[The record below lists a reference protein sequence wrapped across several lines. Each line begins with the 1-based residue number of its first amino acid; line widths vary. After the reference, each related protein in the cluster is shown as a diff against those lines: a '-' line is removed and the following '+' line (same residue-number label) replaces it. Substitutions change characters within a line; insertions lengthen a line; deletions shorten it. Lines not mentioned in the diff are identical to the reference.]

1 VTKRRLRKKTVPFF
15 FVLGISILAQG
26 IAFAGPGED
35 SFDASLQR
43 EEVLEWRKDRD
54 AFFKNHVRSPLIS
67 KEKKNFK
74 GLHYYPFDPQYV
86 FFGPIERFIFH
97 IENPKYY
104 ATFLTNKG
112 TNKRYLRYGKFR
124 YNLNGKEHAVE
135 IYKSILSD
143 NLFIPFKDL
152 TNGKETYEG
161 GRYIDAEILPGY
173 KMVLDFNM
181 AYNPSCAYNEK
192 FICALPPRENMLDI
206 PIKAGEKISNLL
218 LK

>member
-1 VTKRRLRKKTVPFF
+1 MKRSLWKKTYLLFF
-15 FVLGISILAQG
+15 ILGVLLLVQG
-26 IAFAGPGED
+26 IPSAGLGGESLD
-35 SFDASLQR
+35 VSLQK
-43 EEVLEWRKDRD
+43 EQVLEWRKERD
-54 AFFKNHVRSPLIS
+54 DFFKNHVRSPLIS

-86 FFGPIERFIFH
+86 FFGQIERFIFH

-112 TNKRYLRYGKFR
+112 TNKRYLRYGKIR
-124 YNLNGKEHAVE
+124 YHLNGKEYAVE

-181 AYNPSCAYNEK
+181 AYHPSCAYNEK

-206 PIKAGEKISNLL
+206 PIKAGERNFKPSS
-218 LK
+218 

>member
-1 VTKRRLRKKTVPFF
+1 MKRSLWKKTYLLFFIFGISVLVQVIPSAGLGGESLDVGLRKE
-15 FVLGISILAQG
+15 Q
-26 IAFAGPGED
+26 
-35 SFDASLQR
+35 
-43 EEVLEWRKDRD
+43 VLEWRKKRD
-54 AFFKNHVRSPLIS
+54 DFFKNHVRSPLIS
-67 KEKKNFK
+67 KEKKNFE
-74 GLHYYPFDPQYV
+74 GLSYYPFDPQYV
-86 FFGPIERFIFH
+86 FYGQIERFIFH

-124 YNLNGKEHAVE
+124 FTLNGKEYAVE

-181 AYNPSCAYNEK
+181 AYHPSCAYNEK

-206 PIKAGEKISNLL
+206 PVKAGEKNFKPSS
-218 LK
+218 